1 MQKLQVLLKKY
12 ILKLRKWETWIVF
25 KVKSVVPIPYLSE
38 YLTFYHERQWNDVEN
53 KYIDIPD
60 IVINK
65 IELVS

>member
-25 KVKSVVPIPYLSE
+25 KVKSVVPIPHLSE